1 MKSGQTAFI
10 KSTLSGYLSRK
21 WLADD
26 HIDQMVYLLEKE
38 VTDTFPS
45 RNIKFIDTI
54 LGRKILQAFDDDQ
67 IGKSSYE
74 PNGTT
79 FLHRFGQGLSQSS
92 ELGGIF
98 HVHGNHW
105 VAVAID
111 MAQEDLA
118 YGDPAGGSPE
128 PRLIAALRWFSSQHI
143 PSLPIDRL
151 DLKSMPC
158 PGQDIL
164 EDSWSCGIFSLNALA
179 HYFLQG
185 RRPLLQNTGAIMV
198 GDLARLDMLRRLLNS
213 FNLMVHFSY

>member
-1 MKSGQTAFI
+1 
-10 KSTLSGYLSRK
+10 
-21 WLADD
+21 
-26 HIDQMVYLLEKE
+26 MVYLLEKE

-54 LGRKILQAFDDDQ
+54 LARKILQAFETDQ
-67 IGKSSYE
+67 IGTSRYD

-79 FLHRFGQGLSQSS
+79 FLHQFGQGLSRSS
-92 ELGGIF
+92 ELAGIF

-111 MAQEDLA
+111 VAQEDLA
-118 YGDPAGGSPE
+118 YGDPAGGTPE
-128 PRLIAALRWFSSQHI
+128 PQLIAALRWFLSQHI
-143 PSLPIDRL
+143 SSFPIDQL
-151 DLKSMPC
+151 DLESMPC

-185 RRPLLQNTGAIMV
+185 RRPLLQHTGAVMV

-213 FNLMVHFSY
+213 FNLMVCPVIDVLSNSTLTNL